1 MNLWILFSIVMSEVS
16 SLLSDIIFIIVYFR
30 LSKYLVSNEK
40 ENEDRHIER
49 FGQFDVAYH
58 NISFDND
65 EESKDY
71 ELNCMSDVL

>member
-1 MNLWILFSIVMSEVS
+1 M
-16 SLLSDIIFIIVYFR
+16 
-30 LSKYLVSNEK
+30 SNEK

-71 ELNCMSDVL
+71 ELNCMSDVTSEKQA